1 MTNDHKTHT
10 DDTTINE
17 PEVTASGDY
26 PGNNFSSNAKDTED
40 LPSKDVNPDELQD
53 ARLRD
58 LERQVVQLTQRLG
71 VQQQRQQQ
79 EMANFMHLL
88 GTTLVQQAQQIQ
100 AGIVYPTAIMSVPD
114 EEEDNGGTVLLTLN
128 EGQPALYREE
138 DGELKRFYPAGV
150 DSNALKHFIEQRQ
163 TSGAPSSP
171 MYRVNIYLD
180 R

>member
-1 MTNDHKTHT
+1 MMNDQETHT
-10 DDTTINE
+10 DDTAINE
-17 PEVTASGDY
+17 PEVTASGNY
-26 PGNNFSSNAKDTED
+26 PGDNFSSNEKDIED
-40 LPSKDVNPDELQD
+40 LPPRDLNPEELQD

-58 LERQVVQLTQRLG
+58 LETQVAQLTQRLG
-71 VQQQRQQQ
+71 VQHQRQQQ

-100 AGIVYPTAIMSVPD
+100 AGIVYPTAIKSVPD
-114 EEEDNGGTVLLTLN
+114 EEEDNGGTVLLTLS

-138 DGELKRFYPAGV
+138 EGELKRFYPAGV
-150 DSNALKHFIEQRQ
+150 DANALKRFIEQRQ
-163 TSGAPSSP
+163 TSGAASSP